1 MEDSFNI
8 IKQLKKAEEQIH
20 WHKLSLTIRNPVVYT
35 VNLVNHLGEV
45 IGTSH
50 HNLTK
55 DLDIDLLTR
64 WDVPQMMMTTNPYK
78 TIDKFYDEVREKA
91 ASTLFDL
98 SLTHT
103 INQVTCNGDDHIS
116 IWIDESRD
124 GDTNIDYSVVKEVL
138 YIIEQKHLD
147 WKAHI
152 NHLGIMERY

>member
-20 WHKLSLTIRNPVVYT
+20 YHKLTLTLRRTVDYT
-35 VNLVNHLGEV
+35 INLVNYLFEV
-45 IGTSH
+45 VGTSH
-50 HNLTK
+50 KLHK
-55 DLDIDLLTR
+55 DLNINLLTS

-78 TIDKFYDEVREKA
+78 TIDKFYDEAREKA

-103 INQVTCNGDDHIS
+103 IDKVSCNGDDHIS
-116 IWIDESRD
+116 IWIDESKD

-138 YIIEQKHLD
+138 YIIEQKRVY
-147 WKAHI
+147 WMAHI
-152 NHLGIMERY
+152 NHLGRMERY

>member
-8 IKQLKKAEEQIH
+8 INQLKKAEEQIH

-50 HNLTK
+50 HNLLK
-55 DLDIDLLTR
+55 DLDINLLTS
-64 WDVPQMMMTTNPYK
+64 WDVPQMMTTDPYK
-78 TIDKFYDEVREKA
+78 TIDKFFDEVREKA

-103 INQVTCNGDDHIS
+103 IDKVSCNGDDHIS
-116 IWIDESRD
+116 IWIDESKD

-138 YIIEQKHLD
+138 YIIEQKRVY
-147 WKAHI
+147 WMAHI
-152 NHLGIMERY
+152 NHLGRMERY